1 MCVAGMVLGIIGLVL
16 FWIPILAIACG
27 VMGIILGSIGIKN
40 VQNQPHLKT
49 GQGMGVAG
57 LVTGVLACVGGVVVI
72 AAFASLFT

>member
-1 MCVAGMVLGIIGLVL
+1 ML

-57 LVTGVLACVGGVVVI
+57 LVTGILAFVGGVVMIVVY
-72 AAFASLFT
+72 ASPVTW

>member
-1 MCVAGMVLGIIGLVL
+1 MVLGIIGLVL

-57 LVTGVLACVGGVVVI
+57 LVTGILAFVGGVVMIVVY
-72 AAFASLFT
+72 ASPVTW